1 MIAEEVV
8 VSASMASIEAEANGG
23 YERGED
29 MLLLRRPSTAS
40 ARSAASQSFWFV

>member
-8 VSASMASIEAEANGG
+8 VSASIAAETNGG

-29 MLLLRRPSTAS
+29 MLLLRRPSAAS